1 VTASASAPQG
11 LVSRLIP
18 LPRGGML
25 VVRPLRWSDVEGLS
39 ALYAGLD
46 DESRHRRFFSL
57 LRPKRAFFERMVVIA
72 QRGGMGLVAAVVDDV
87 DHRER
92 VVGEASYE
100 LLPDGDGELG
110 ITVDSRWRGW
120 LGPYLLDALVV
131 AAASRGVPN
140 LEADV
145 LVTNTPM
152 LAMLRSRGCAEMP
165 SNDWTLVRAIIG
177 TATATPTWPAARQGP
192 RVLVEGA
199 GGHWHAMDAARAA
212 GLEVLSCPG
221 PAGRGSRCPVL
232 AGKPCPLA
240 TGADAIVLAHPPDT
254 DGWPTVRASHEHLHP
269 GVPVLVELSRDAS
282 PAEPSEIAIAPCAD
296 ADLVALLRQVAG
308 AGGERPAG
316 S

>member
-1 VTASASAPQG
+1 MIASTDAPQEF
-11 LVSRLIP
+11 VSRRVP
-18 LPRGGML
+18 LPYGGTL
-25 VVRPLRWSDVEGLS
+25 VIRPVLESDVEGLS
-39 ALYAGLD
+39 GLYAELD

-57 LRPKRAFFERMVVIA
+57 LRPKRAFFERMVAVG
-72 QRGGMGLVAAVVDDV
+72 QRGGVGLVAAVVDEV
-87 DHRER
+87 GHRER

-100 LLPDGDGELG
+100 LLADGDGELG
-110 ITVDSRWRGW
+110 MTVDARWRGW
-120 LGPYLLDALVV
+120 LGPYLLDALVD

-165 SNDWTLVRAIIG
+165 SKDWTFVRAIIG
-177 TATATPTWPAARQGP
+177 TATPTPTWPAVRQGI

-199 GGHWHAMDAARAA
+199 GGHWHAMDAAQAA

-221 PAGRGSRCPVL
+221 PAGRRRRCPLL
-232 AGKPCPLA
+232 AGNPCPLA
-240 TGADAIVLAHPPDT
+240 TGADVIVLSHPRDE

-269 GVPVLVELSRDAS
+269 GVPVLVELSRNAGH
-282 PAEPSEIAIAPCAD
+282 AEPNEIAVGSCAD
-296 ADLVALLRQVAG
+296 ADLVALLRAVA
-308 AGGERPAG
+308 AERGEGPAG